1 VAMLDH
7 FWITHEI
14 DQIDCDLPTTDDF
27 PIEAFL
33 LHVVT
38 GTAIIGYG
46 QQSVSIPA
54 CGLLQLSSSL
64 TGLVTFPAMY
74 RLEGF
79 AHAIETEFDFRSYL
93 DNDNIVITIFRG
105 PTQRL
110 SFAVSITS
118 ALQTVGPFHREVLSK
133 WLKACPT
140 LWNHGV
146 LLTKIPYA
154 FGLSLTLGKDL

>member
-1 VAMLDH
+1 MLEQ

-14 DQIDCDLPTTDDF
+14 DQIDCDLPTTDEF
-27 PIEAFL
+27 PIQAFL

-38 GTAIIGYG
+38 GTAVIGYG
-46 QQSVSIPA
+46 KQSVSIPS
-54 CGLLQLSSSL
+54 CGLLQLSSAL

-74 RLEGF
+74 RLDGF
-79 AHAIETEFDFRSYL
+79 AHAIETEFDFRSQL
-93 DNDNIVITIFRG
+93 DNDNIVINVFCGRA
-105 PTQRL
+105 QRL
-110 SFAVSITS
+110 SFAISMAS
-118 ALQTVGPFHREVLSK
+118 ALQTVGTFHREVLSK

-146 LLTKIPYA
+146 LLAKIPDA